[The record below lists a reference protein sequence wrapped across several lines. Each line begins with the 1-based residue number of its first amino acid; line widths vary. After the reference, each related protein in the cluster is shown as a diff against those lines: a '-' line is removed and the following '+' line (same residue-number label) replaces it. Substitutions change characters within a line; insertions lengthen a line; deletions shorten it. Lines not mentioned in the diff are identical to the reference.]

1 MRSPYVIAFLNPLN
15 LAMLALSVAAGLCS
29 AWWLFPLGLLLW
41 LVMFLLVARNPV
53 MRVALKQ
60 EARSG
65 ALSPRFQAVFDDVT
79 RAQTRLFTTLQS
91 ADDRTQAV
99 FAPVQDAVEALVDEV
114 YIVCQRMTGPE
125 NFRRVSTLN
134 TDLEGERALAVLAM
148 ESAADPKEKAEKQ
161 EQVRAIEER
170 MKSIRAVE
178 TLLNRV
184 ETQVKTVANEL
195 QATLAELVRLQ
206 ALGVKEAE
214 QQVPTLAR
222 RIRRQIEELKEFE
235 REAAKY

>member
-1 MRSPYVIAFLNPLN
+1 
-15 LAMLALSVAAGLCS
+15 
-29 AWWLFPLGLLLW
+29 
-41 LVMFLLVARNPV
+41 
-53 MRVALKQ
+53 
-60 EARSG
+60 
-65 ALSPRFQAVFDDVT
+65 
-79 RAQTRLFTTLQS
+79 
-91 ADDRTQAV
+91 
-99 FAPVQDAVEALVDEV
+99 
-114 YIVCQRMTGPE
+114 IVCQRMTGPE